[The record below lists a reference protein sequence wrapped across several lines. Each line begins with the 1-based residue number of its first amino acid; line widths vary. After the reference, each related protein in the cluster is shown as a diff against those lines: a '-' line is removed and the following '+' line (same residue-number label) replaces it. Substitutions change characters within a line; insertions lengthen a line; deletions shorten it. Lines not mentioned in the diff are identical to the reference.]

1 MHARRMVHIAGSRAG
16 IRRAND
22 LFGKFSA
29 AHHLPAGAVWP
40 FQIALDEM
48 LSNIVDHGGSAK
60 PKAKAKSKAGID
72 IEFRLDQG
80 VLELTI
86 EDDAAAFDP
95 LMVPLPDT
103 MAPIES
109 RPVGGLGIYLVR
121 RLMDAVEYERKDGRN
136 RLVCRKKIEA

>member
-1 MHARRMVHIAGSRAG
+1 MHSRRMVHIAGSRAG

-48 LSNIVDHGGSAK
+48 LSNIVDHGGPAK
-60 PKAKAKSKAGID
+60 PKAKTKAGIA

-80 VLELTI
+80 ILELTI

-95 LMVPLPDT
+95 LTAPVPDT
-103 MAPIES
+103 TAPLEA
-109 RPVGGLGIYLVR
+109 RPVGGLGIHLVR

-136 RLVCRKKIEA
+136 RLVCRKKIEV